1 MHPPTLGHKNSH
13 GRDAPGGGSLLP
25 GALEKTLM
33 SQQAISQTTERVESW
48 LAALE
53 ALDVRFLVVDAQKD
67 RELLQAA
74 RSHPKWTVDLE
85 DKGSVLFTRAA
96 A

>member
-1 MHPPTLGHKNSH
+1 MHPPTPGHKNSH
-13 GRDAPGGGSLLP
+13 GQDAPGRGSPLP

-33 SQQAISQTTERVESW
+33 SQQAFSQTTTRVDRW

-74 RSHPKWTVDLE
+74 RSHPQWIVDLE